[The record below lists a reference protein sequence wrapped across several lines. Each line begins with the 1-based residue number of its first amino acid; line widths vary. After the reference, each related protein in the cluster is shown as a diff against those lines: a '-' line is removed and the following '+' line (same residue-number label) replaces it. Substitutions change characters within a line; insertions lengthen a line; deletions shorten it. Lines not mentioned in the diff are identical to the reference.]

1 MFCKTELAYSNRK
14 KRPSQTYL
22 RAG

>member
-14 KRPSQTYL
+14 KRRSQTYL